1 MLHVVKSKIFNQMKK
16 AFIRNF
22 RKILRRFE
30 RELYFQNVSSCCN
43 GVTLA
48 QCHTLL
54 EIDGKEKISVS
65 ELAINLSLDKSTVS
79 RTIEGL
85 VKKGFIDRKIP
96 SENRRTTQ
104 LQLTEEGA
112 KTCEN
117 INWNNDGFIS
127 EALKNL
133 DEEEQLQFLRLFEK
147 ITANMVESRDQ
158 NKAC

>member
-1 MLHVVKSKIFNQMKK
+1 M
-16 AFIRNF
+16 RC
-22 RKILRRFE
+22 FE

-54 EIDGKEKISVS
+54 EIDGNEKISVS
-65 ELAINLSLDKSTVS
+65 KLATNLSLDKSTVS

-104 LQLTEEGA
+104 LQLTEEGTI
-112 KTCEN
+112 TCKN
-117 INWNNDGFIS
+117 IHWNNDEFIS

-133 DEEEQLQFLRLFEK
+133 DEGEQSDFLRLFEK
-147 ITANMVESRDQ
+147 ITRNMEGIRDQ
-158 NKAC
+158 NKTC

>member
-1 MLHVVKSKIFNQMKK
+1 MKK
-16 AFIRNF
+16 VFIRKF
-22 RKILRRFE
+22 RKLLRCFE

-65 ELAINLSLDKSTVS
+65 ELATNLSLDKSTVS

-85 VKKGFIDRKIP
+85 VKKGFIDRNIP

-104 LQLTEEGA
+104 LQLTKEGT

-117 INWNNDGFIS
+117 IHWNNDGFIS
-127 EALKNL
+127 EALNNL
-133 DEEEQLQFLRLFEK
+133 DENEQAQFLSLFEK
-147 ITANMVESRDQ
+147 VTRNMVEIRDRH
-158 NKAC
+158 KTC